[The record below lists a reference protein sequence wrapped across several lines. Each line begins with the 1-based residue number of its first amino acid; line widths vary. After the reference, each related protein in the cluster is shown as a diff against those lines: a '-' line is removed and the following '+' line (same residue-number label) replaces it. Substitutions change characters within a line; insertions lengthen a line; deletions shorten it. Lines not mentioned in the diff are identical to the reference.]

1 MLLAVLLSANCLL
14 PTDTKMSLQEI
25 RTLVGQGEGENIEFK
40 RKVAHPDKIVREIVA
55 FANTSG
61 GHLLIGVDDDGSI
74 PGIKFAEEEI
84 FALERA
90 IERWCRPKIEYHY
103 QVIPLNQK
111 RAVVHYVI
119 QESTHKPHLV
129 LSGAQSSSDN
139 GISHTPNQGQSP
151 SKVAGIQKQKM
162 RKGTAYVRHQDKSL
176 QASAE
181 VWQILKQGRRAR
193 DIQFS
198 YGEKERLLMQ
208 HLEQHQKITLREF
221 SSVAKLPRRIAS
233 RTLVRLV
240 LASVLKVIPKEK
252 EDVFILNFS

>member
-1 MLLAVLLSANCLL
+1 M
-14 PTDTKMSLQEI
+14 MSLQEI
-25 RTLVGQGEGENIEFK
+25 QRLVGQGEGENIEFK

-55 FANTSG
+55 FANTTG

-84 FALERA
+84 FVLERA
-90 IERWCRPKIEYHY
+90 IQRWCRPQIDYHY

-111 RAVVHYVI
+111 RAVVHYFI
-119 QESTHKPHLV
+119 KESPQKPYLV
-129 LSGAQSSSDN
+129 LSSALSFSENGAAD
-139 GISHTPNQGQSP
+139 HPPFTPSP
-151 SKVAGIQKQKM
+151 QKPQHR

-176 QASAE
+176 QASTE
-181 VWQILKQGRRAR
+181 VWQILKQSRNAR
-193 DIQFS
+193 DIRFT
-198 YGEKERLLMQ
+198 YGDKEQLLMQ

-221 SSVAKLPRRIAS
+221 SLLAKLPRRVAS

-240 LASVLKVIPKEK
+240 LANVLKVIPKEK